1 MGQATKRQT
10 ALQIVLMVLI
20 PTRCSFQA
28 HTHNPLALRF
38 HTFLIEH
45 VEYFTVPWLDDCGHD
60 AGDQGEQASCEACS
74 PAQEP
79 PREMEF
85 IYLDW
90 YPFFPPETSESLQ
103 AAHSS

>member
-45 VEYFTVPWLDDCGHD
+45 VEYFTVP
-60 AGDQGEQASCEACS
+60 
-74 PAQEP
+74 
-79 PREMEF
+79 
-85 IYLDW
+85 
-90 YPFFPPETSESLQ
+90 
-103 AAHSS
+103 